1 MVEPTSRAAPADEGR
16 ERLLHRLGERV
27 KELTALHSTA
37 SIFQQPKPIADLLQ
51 EIASILPPAW
61 QYPDVTTARIIYGG
75 REYRTRGFRES
86 PWRQSA
92 GFVTADGNTGS
103 VDVFYLEE
111 TPPEAE
117 GPFLAEERNL
127 INSLAEMLHIYL
139 DRRLA
144 SDALLESEERFR
156 ITFEQA
162 AVGIIHVAPDG
173 RILRANRK
181 FCEIIGYSYDEI
193 IERTLQDITCIHDVP
208 SEAENRDKLMASRIH
223 AYSIEKRNIRKDGKP
238 VWVNE
243 TVSLVRLP
251 SGEPRY
257 FIIVLEDITD
267 RKQSESERR
276 RLVHD
281 LQERVKEL
289 TAMYRTM
296 EILQQQKPVPE
307 LLQAV
312 VSILPDAWQYPE
324 ITAVHIRFDD
334 KDYVTPNY
342 VASEWRQKARFA
354 TYDAFDGFIEVAYL
368 EERPE
373 EAEGPFLAE
382 ERNLIESLA
391 QALKGFL
398 NRRKAESALVA
409 SESLYHTLADAA
421 HDMVWI
427 KDRDGRFTYFNRY
440 AEDILGE
447 DPEDF
452 IGKRNADVYIP
463 DVASRHDEHEAGAGE
478 RGQPVYFEE
487 LTGFMHR
494 SLWTANW
501 LVPIKGD
508 DGQTTSMM
516 CVVRDIDGRK
526 HAEQTLLKAEK
537 ELVEVRQ
544 FSRRTEET
552 GGEIENCISLLEHMM
567 SSEKI
572 KDTEEMSRVLGSL
585 KKCSLSLKN
594 AGQ

>member
-1 MVEPTSRAAPADEGR
+1 MVKLSSRAAPEDEGR
-16 ERLLHRLGERV
+16 ERLLHQLGERV

-61 QYPDVTTARIIYGG
+61 QYPEVTTARITYDGQ
-75 REYRTRGFRES
+75 EFRTGCFRES
-86 PWRQSA
+86 PWGQVA
-92 GFVTADGNTGS
+92 GFVTSDGKTGS
-103 VDVFYLEE
+103 VEVFYVEE
-111 TPPEAE
+111 KPPEAE

-127 INSLAEMLHIYL
+127 INSLAEMLHIYM
-139 DRRLA
+139 DRKLA

-173 RILRANRK
+173 LILRANRK
-181 FCEIIGYSYDEI
+181 FCDIIGYSYDEI
-193 IERTLQDITCIHDVP
+193 IEQTLQDITCIHDVP
-208 SEAENRDKLMASRIH
+208 SEAENRDKLTASRIH

-251 SGEPRY
+251 SGEPKY
-257 FIIVLEDITD
+257 FIIILEDITD

-281 LQERVKEL
+281 MQERVKEL

-296 EILQQQKPVPE
+296 EILQQQKPVPG
-307 LLQAV
+307 LLQEV

-324 ITAVHIRFDD
+324 ITAARIRFDGR
-334 KDYVTPNY
+334 DYLTPNY
-342 VASEWRQKARFA
+342 TASEWRQSARFA
-354 TYDAFDGFIEVAYL
+354 TYDAFDGFIEVVYL

-391 QALKGFL
+391 QALRGFL

-421 HDMVWI
+421 HDMVYL
-427 KDRDGRFTYFNRY
+427 KDSDGRFTYFNRY

-447 DPEDF
+447 DPEAL
-452 IGKRNADVYIP
+452 IGKRNADVYTAV
-463 DVASRHDEHEAGAGE
+463 VAAQHDMHEARTGE
-478 RGQPVYFEE
+478 HGLPVYFEE
-487 LTGFMHR
+487 LTRFPHR
-494 SLWTANW
+494 RLWTANW
-501 LVPIKGD
+501 LVPINGD
-508 DGQTTSMM
+508 DRQTTSVM
-516 CVVRDIDGRK
+516 CVVRDIDERK

-537 ELVEVRQ
+537 ELEELRQ
-544 FSRRTEET
+544 FMLTAREARD
-552 GGEIENCISLLEHMM
+552 EIDNCISLIERMM
-567 SSEKI
+567 SPGNNVDLNEL
-572 KDTEEMSRVLGSL
+572 SRVFESL
-585 KKCSLSLKN
+585 KKFPGL
-594 AGQ
+594 

>member
-1 MVEPTSRAAPADEGR
+1 MAEPSQRASAADEGR
-16 ERLLHRLGERV
+16 ERLLHQLGERV

-37 SIFQQPKPIADLLQ
+37 SIFQQQKPIADLLQ
-51 EIASILPPAW
+51 EIVTILPPAW
-61 QYPDVTTARIIYGG
+61 QYPGITTASITYNGQ
-75 REYRTRGFRES
+75 EYRSHGFRES
-86 PWRQSA
+86 PWQQSA
-92 GFVTADGNTGS
+92 GFVTADGKKGS
-103 VDVFYLEE
+103 INVFYLEE
-111 TPPEAE
+111 KPAEAE

-139 DRRLA
+139 DRKMA

-181 FCEIIGYSYDEI
+181 FCDIIGYSYDEI

-223 AYSIEKRNIRKDGKP
+223 AYSIDKRNIRKDGKP

-251 SGEPRY
+251 SGEPKY

-296 EILQQQKPVPE
+296 EILQQQKPVPA
-307 LLQAV
+307 LLQEV

-324 ITAVHIRFDD
+324 ITAACIRFDD
-334 KDYVTPNY
+334 SDYVTPNY
-342 VASEWRQKARFA
+342 VQSEWRQKARFA

-368 EERPE
+368 EEMPE
-373 EAEGPFLAE
+373 ADEGPFLAE

-398 NRRKAESALVA
+398 NRRNAESALVE
-409 SESLYHTLADAA
+409 SESLYRTLADAA

-427 KDRDGRFTYFNRY
+427 KDGDGRFTFFNRY

-447 DPEDF
+447 DPGELV
-452 IGKRNADVYIP
+452 GKRNADVYAP
-463 DVASRHDEHEAGAGE
+463 DVALRHDAYETRVAETGE
-478 RGQPVYFEE
+478 PIYFEE
-487 LTGFMHR
+487 LTQFPHR
-494 SLWTANW
+494 SLWTASW

-508 DGQTTSMM
+508 DRQTVSVMG
-516 CVVRDIDGRK
+516 VVRDIDGRK

-537 ELVEVRQ
+537 ELEELHQ
-544 FSRRTEET
+544 FAAERR
-552 GGEIENCISLLEHMM
+552 
-567 SSEKI
+567 
-572 KDTEEMSRVLGSL
+572 
-585 KKCSLSLKN
+585 
-594 AGQ
+594 

>member
-1 MVEPTSRAAPADEGR
+1 MAEPSSRAVPADEGR

-37 SIFQQPKPIADLLQ
+37 SIFQQPKPVEELLQ
-51 EIASILPPAW
+51 EITSILPPAW
-61 QYPDVTTARIIYGG
+61 QYPEVTTARITYDG

-86 PWRQSA
+86 PWRQGA
-92 GFVTADGNTGS
+92 GFATADGKTGS
-103 VDVFYLEE
+103 IDVFYVEAK
-111 TPPEAE
+111 PPEAE

-127 INSLAEMLHIYL
+127 INSLAEMLRIYL
-139 DRRLA
+139 DRKLA

-181 FCEIIGYSYDEI
+181 FCDIIGYSYGEI
-193 IERTLQDITCIHDVP
+193 SERTLQDITCIHDVP

-243 TVSLVRLP
+243 TVSLVHLP
-251 SGEPRY
+251 SGEPGY

-289 TAMYRTM
+289 TAMYQAM
-296 EILQQQKPVPE
+296 EILQQPKPVPD
-307 LLQAV
+307 LLQEV
-312 VSILPDAWQYPE
+312 VSILPAAWQYPE
-324 ITAVHIRFDD
+324 ITAARIRFDD
-334 KDYVTPNY
+334 RDFTTPDFA
-342 VASEWRQKARFA
+342 ASEWRQKARFT

-373 EAEGPFLAE
+373 EDEGPFLAE
-382 ERNLIESLA
+382 ERNLLESLA
-391 QALKGFL
+391 RALKGFL

-421 HDMVWI
+421 HDMVYM
-427 KDRDGRFTYFNRY
+427 KDGDGRFTYFNRY

-447 DPEDF
+447 DPDDL
-452 IGKRNADVYIP
+452 IGKRNADIYTP
-463 DVASRHDEHEAGAGE
+463 GVAARHDAHEEKAGKLGS
-478 RGQPVYFEE
+478 PVYFEE
-487 LTGFMHR
+487 LTRFPHR
-494 SLWTANW
+494 CLWTANW
-501 LVPIKGD
+501 LVPVKGD

-526 HAEQTLLKAEK
+526 HAEQTLLKAEEGLE
-537 ELVEVRQ
+537 ELSQLALNARGA
-544 FSRRTEET
+544 RD
-552 GGEIENCISLLEHMM
+552 EIERAISLIERMM
-567 SSEKI
+567 SPGKEK
-572 KDTEEMSRVLGSL
+572 ESAELARVLESL
-585 KKCSLSLKN
+585 KKSSESLK
-594 AGQ
+594 